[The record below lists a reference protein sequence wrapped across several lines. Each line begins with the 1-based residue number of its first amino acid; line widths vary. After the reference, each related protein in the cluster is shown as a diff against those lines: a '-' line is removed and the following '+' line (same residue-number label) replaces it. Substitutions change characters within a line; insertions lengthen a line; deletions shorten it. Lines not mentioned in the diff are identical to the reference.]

1 MSDIFY
7 NLKYSTR
14 ARRVRIVISRGGIVT
29 VVVPRRLGK
38 EMVEKLVHEKRRW
51 IEAKVLLFKNRPVL
65 GSGGSRLEYLQ
76 YSARAK
82 KMVMDKIKKI
92 NAHYGFEFGRVS
104 IKHLQTR
111 WGSCSRQRNLNFNY
125 RIVFLPENL
134 ADYLV
139 AHELC
144 HLREMNH
151 STRFWLLV
159 SKAIPDYKVLAK
171 ELRGVI

>member
-1 MSDIFY
+1 MSDITY

-14 ARRVRIVISRGGIVT
+14 ARRVRIVISRGGVVT
-29 VVVPRRLGK
+29 VVAPRRLDK
-38 EMVEKLVHEKRRW
+38 NSIEKLVQEKKQW
-51 IEAKVLLFKNRPVL
+51 IEAKVLIFKNRPVL
-65 GSGGSRLEYLQ
+65 GTGGSRLEYLQ

-82 KMVMDKIKKI
+82 KLVMDKIKKI
-92 NAHYGFEFGRVS
+92 NTHYGFEFERVT

-125 RIVFLPENL
+125 RIVFLPDNL

-144 HLREMNH
+144 HLLEMNH
-151 STRFWLLV
+151 SSRFWLLV
-159 SKAIPDYKVLAK
+159 SRAIPDYRVLAK